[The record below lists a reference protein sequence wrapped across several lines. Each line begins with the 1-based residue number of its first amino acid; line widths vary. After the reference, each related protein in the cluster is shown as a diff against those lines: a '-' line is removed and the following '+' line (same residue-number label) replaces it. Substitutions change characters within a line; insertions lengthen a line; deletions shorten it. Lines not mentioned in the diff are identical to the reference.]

1 MMLKTILRMT
11 AIVACALVPL
21 GPAAAE
27 DDAKLVESVS
37 PQIADVVT
45 GGSWSEG
52 KQGGLYRAFVVMS
65 GSGDDF
71 GERYSV
77 ISQSWCAGDLQRRE
91 NPAEGPFRP
100 G

>member
-11 AIVACALVPL
+11 AIVASSLVPL

-45 GGSWSEG
+45 GGSWSDG

-71 GERYSV
+71 GARLYRAV
-77 ISQSWCAGDLQRRE
+77 ARAQRRQPDPE
-91 NPAEGPFRP
+91 RGEDCRRQGD
-100 G
+100 